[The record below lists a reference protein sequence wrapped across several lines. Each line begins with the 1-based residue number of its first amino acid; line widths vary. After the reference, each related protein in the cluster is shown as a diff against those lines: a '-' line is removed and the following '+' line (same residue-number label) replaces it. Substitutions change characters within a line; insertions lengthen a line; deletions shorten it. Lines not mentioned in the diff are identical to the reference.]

1 MKEQKPEMYVIAVD
15 MGYGHQR
22 AAYPFTDSGRHGII
36 NANRYQGI
44 PPNEQKMWESGRKWY
59 EIISRFKNIP
69 LLGTTA
75 FSIMDHFQKIEP
87 FYPKRDLSQPSKQLI
102 YYHKK
107 IKAGLGKDLV
117 KELNKK
123 PLPLL
128 STFFVPA
135 YFAEQHGYKGKIYCV
150 ICDADVARAWAPYYS
165 AKSKITYLVPNR
177 RVKARLKL
185 YGVREDKILITGFPL
200 PKENIGGPNQKIVRA
215 DMAARLY
222 NLDPRGTYRKKYAH
236 MIEEYLGPVRSI
248 KKPKRPLTI
257 TFAVGGA
264 GAQRDI
270 GIILLKRLHKHLK
283 QDKIRLNL
291 VAGVRNDVYLYF
303 ENALKQ
309 CDLEGCANVR
319 IIYAEDKTSYFK
331 VFNKILRKTDVL
343 WTKPSELTFY
353 SALGLPIIMAEP
365 IGYQEKYNRG
375 WLVAIG
381 AGIDSLNPEYVDEWL
396 FDWLDSGWLAEAA
409 MEGFLDAPRMG
420 TYRIENIVLHNKIS
434 EIEDTELL

>member
-1 MKEQKPEMYVIAVD
+1 MYVIAVD

-22 AAYPFTDSGRHGII
+22 AAYPFANSAKHGII

-44 PPNEQKMWESGRKWY
+44 PSREQSMWESGRVWY

-69 LLGTTA
+69 LIGTTA
-75 FSIMDHFQKIEP
+75 FSIMDSFQKIEP
-87 FYPKRDLSQPSKQLI
+87 FYPKRDLSKPSQQLK

-107 IKAGLGKDLV
+107 IKAGLGKDLI
-117 KELNKK
+117 KELNKN
-123 PLPLL
+123 PLPIL

-135 YFAEQHGYKGKIYCV
+135 YFAEHHGYKGKIYCV

-165 AKSKITYLVPNR
+165 SKSQITYLVPNR
-177 RVKARLKL
+177 RVKARLEL
-185 YGVREDKILITGFPL
+185 YGVKKDKILITGFPL
-200 PKENIGGPNQKIVRA
+200 PKENIGGASQKIVKT

-222 NLDPRGTYRKKYAH
+222 NLDPRGSYRKKYSH
-236 MIEEYLGPVRSI
+236 LIERYISPTQKI
-248 KKPKRPLTI
+248 KNPKRPLTI

-283 QDKIRLNL
+283 LGKIKLNL
-291 VAGVRNDVYLYF
+291 VAGVRNDVYIYF
-303 ENALKQ
+303 ENYLKI
-309 CDLEGCANVR
+309 CGLEKCNNVN
-319 IIYAEDKTSYFK
+319 IVYSETKDKYFQ
-331 VFNKILRKTDVL
+331 VFNKILRKTDIL

-353 SALGLPIIMAEP
+353 SALGLPIIMSEP
-365 IGYQEKYNRG
+365 IGYQEQYNRG

-381 AGIDSLNPEYVDEWL
+381 AGIDSLDPEYVDEWL
-396 FDWLDSGWLAEAA
+396 FDWLDSGWLAEAS
-409 MEGFLDAPRMG
+409 MQGFLDAPRMG

-434 EIEDTELL
+434 EIEDVELL